1 MNRSQAQA
9 QAAALIKLLH
19 EQFEEYPDAHQVGLH
34 REGFPP
40 IDIGKGLE
48 DETTNE
54 EWLKECAE
62 ALS

>member
-1 MNRSQAQA
+1 MNRSQAENQA
-9 QAAALIKLLH
+9 VALIKLLH
-19 EQFEEYPDAHQVGLH
+19 EQFAEYPDTNELTLH

-40 IDIGKGLE
+40 IDIGKGIE